1 MHTPRM
7 GISTLNATNIM
18 RTALTAS
25 SKFYTASRSW
35 KIVYF
40 FGKSMMRVRV
50 ESVTIAYT
58 VIRDVVVV
66 LGVDAGR
73 IVSQVPLSSWPRT
86 P

>member
-1 MHTPRM
+1 
-7 GISTLNATNIM
+7 LNATNII

-40 FGKSMMRVRV
+40 FGKSMISVRV

-66 LGVDAGR
+66 VLGVDAGR
-73 IVSQVPLSSWPRT
+73 TVSQVPLSSCPRT

>member
-1 MHTPRM
+1 
-7 GISTLNATNIM
+7 M

-58 VIRDVVVV
+58 VIRDVVV
-66 LGVDAGR
+66 LGVDA
-73 IVSQVPLSSWPRT
+73 
-86 P
+86 